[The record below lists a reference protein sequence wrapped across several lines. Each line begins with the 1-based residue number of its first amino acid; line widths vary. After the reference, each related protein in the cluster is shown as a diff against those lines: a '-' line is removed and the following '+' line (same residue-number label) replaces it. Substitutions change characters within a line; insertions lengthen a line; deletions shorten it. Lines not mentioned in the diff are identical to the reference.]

1 MKFFTPCLFFLL
13 GIIGNSLGQLADSKV
28 IVPGNVPEY
37 PLSLYKAATIT
48 SQNLYNGRLYYIY
61 DSREEEFQFFDSR
74 KLENGTVFYDGQRYE
89 NIPMMYDIVRDE
101 LVITHAK
108 GYENILLQ
116 SAKVEYFS
124 FYNHNFKR
132 FESGQGIN
140 PEMKTGFYDQV
151 YTGRTKM
158 LVRRVKQRQEK
169 ILDKKVISQFPE
181 KNIYYVYKDGRY
193 HSVHSKKSVLA
204 LFPDQKKEL
213 RKELREQKIKFRK
226 QRETAIVTMVTRH
239 DELTKQ

>member
-1 MKFFTPCLFFLL
+1 MKVFTPCLLFLI
-13 GIIGNSLGQLADSKV
+13 GIIGNSFGQLADSKAT
-28 IVPGNVPEY
+28 VPENVPEY
-37 PLSLYKAATIT
+37 PWSLYKAATNDA
-48 SQNLYNGRLYYIY
+48 QNLYNGRLYNIY

-74 KLENGTVFYDGQRYE
+74 KLEKGTVFYDGQRYE

-101 LVITHAK
+101 LVITHVN

-132 FESGQGIN
+132 FVSGQGIN
-140 PEMKTGFYDQV
+140 PDMKTGFYDQI
-151 YTGRTKM
+151 YTGKTKT

-169 ILDKKVISQFPE
+169 ILDKKVIAQFPA
-181 KNIYYVYKDGRY
+181 KNFYYVYKDGKY
-193 HSVHSKKSVLA
+193 HTVHSKKSVLA
-204 LFPDQKKEL
+204 LFPDEKKEL

-226 QRETAIVTMVTRH
+226 QREIAIVTMVSRH

>member
-1 MKFFTPCLFFLL
+1 MKVFTPCLFFLL
-13 GIIGNSLGQLADSKV
+13 GIIGNSYGQLADSQ
-28 IVPGNVPEY
+28 GTFSDNVPDY
-37 PLSLYKAATIT
+37 PLSLYKAATIDA
-48 SQNLYNGRLYYIY
+48 QNLYNGRLYYIY

-74 KLENGTVFYDGQRYE
+74 KLEKGTVFYDGQRYD

-101 LVITHAK
+101 LVITHAN
-108 GYENILLQ
+108 GYANILLQ
-116 SAKVEYFS
+116 SAKVGYFS
-124 FYNHNFKR
+124 FYNHNFRR
-132 FESGQGIN
+132 FVSGQGIN

-151 YTGRTKM
+151 YTGKTKT

-181 KNIYYVYKDGRY
+181 KNIYYVYTDGKY
-193 HSVHSKKSVLA
+193 QTVHSKKSVLA

-213 RKELREQKIKFRK
+213 RKVLREQKIKFRK
-226 QRETAIVTMVTRH
+226 QRETAIVTMVARH